1 MTAFVAGATGYT
13 GREVVRQLVG
23 KGIHTVA
30 HVRPDSPSL
39 DRWRQTFHELGAE
52 VDTTAWDE
60 LPLAERLGEIAP
72 RLVFCLIGTTRRRG
86 REATRDGKEETY
98 DSVDYGLTALL
109 SRAAARARGERRFV
123 YLSSLGASPLSA
135 NPYLRARG
143 RAERA
148 VMDSG
153 LPWTLVRPSF
163 ITGPDREEPR
173 PLERLAAGVADAAL
187 GVAGRLGARR
197 VAERY
202 HSIDASHLAE
212 VLIRLGCDPQ
222 AAHHIYEPPFVHP
235 LPQERG
241 V

>member
-13 GREVVRQLVG
+13 GREVVRSLVSR
-23 KGIHTVA
+23 GIHTVA

-39 DRWRQTFHELGAE
+39 ERWQERFQAMGAE

-60 LPLAERLGEIAP
+60 LPLADRLAELAP
-72 RLVFCLIGTTRRRG
+72 SLVFCLIGTTRHRG
-86 REATRDGKEETY
+86 REAARRGQEETY
-98 DSVDYGLTALL
+98 DTVDYGLTALL
-109 SRAAARARGERRFV
+109 ARAAARARGARRFV

-153 LPWTLVRPSF
+153 MPWTIVRPSF

-173 PLERLAAGVADAAL
+173 PLERLAASLADTAL
-187 GVAGRLGARR
+187 DVAGRLGGRR
-197 VAERY
+197 LAERY
-202 HSIDASHLAE
+202 HSIDASHLAQ
-212 VLIRLGCDPQ
+212 VLVRLGTEPG
-222 AAHHIYEPPFVHP
+222 AARRIYEPPYLHP
-235 LPQERG
+235 LPPEA
-241 V
+241 